1 MILSIEED
9 SIATYPNEKE
19 LVTILPKDGESLNAK
34 NGEKDDEKP
43 PINQMWVP
51 VQGCHH
57 LRVAIVNKTCD

>member
-43 PINQMWVP
+43 PIIIDDGTEIDDIIKGN
-51 VQGCHH
+51 
-57 LRVAIVNKTCD
+57 VNLW

>member
-34 NGEKDDEKP
+34 NREKDDEKP
-43 PINQMWVP
+43 PIIIDDGTEIDDIIN
-51 VQGCHH
+51 GN
-57 LRVAIVNKTCD
+57 VNLW

>member
-43 PINQMWVP
+43 PIIIDDGTEIDDIIN
-51 VQGCHH
+51 GN
-57 LRVAIVNKTCD
+57 VNLW

>member
-34 NGEKDDEKP
+34 NREKDDEKP
-43 PINQMWVP
+43 PIIIDDGTEIDDIIKGN
-51 VQGCHH
+51 
-57 LRVAIVNKTCD
+57 VNLW